1 MSKELASVEGMLE
14 RMQLSAAERKG
25 IKVEAGIPGRAGRS
39 FSRALGKVMAEK
51 LVNAEGLAQA
61 LGKIWCPIKGINCKD
76 LGDNRR
82 PLIFGKDLVVMVEL
96 DEMKTLEEV
105 EFAYLSIWIRAMK
118 MPFGMMNK
126 ATGKAIGSEVGEFMV
141 MELEDDET
149 VVRQFLRIKCPL
161 VYEFLPDFCYTCGRI
176 RHMDKNCEVVLK
188 DGEKQQFSKCLRFIP
203 EKKRWD
209 DGGSDRSGGG
219 RYIPPWR
226 NSGRGSGHK
235 LSGSRSG
242 SDSLSWKKDDMS
254 KGGKKG
260 SSG

>member
-1 MSKELASVEGMLE
+1 VPVVLETALLAMSKELASVEGMLE

-39 FSRALGKVMAEK
+39 FSQALGKVMAEK

-76 LGDNRR
+76 LGDNRFLFTFLQPAGKCR
-82 PLIFGKDLVVMVEL
+82 ALEDGPWIFGKDLVVMVEL

-149 VVRQFLRIKCPL
+149 VVRQFLRIKVRLDICKPL
-161 VYEFLPDFCYTCGRI
+161 MRGVTLHG
-176 RHMDKNCEVVLK
+176 
-188 DGEKQQFSKCLRFIP
+188 G
-203 EKKRWD
+203 D
-209 DGGSDRSGGG
+209 DER
-219 RYIPPWR
+219 
-226 NSGRGSGHK
+226 
-235 LSGSRSG
+235 L
-242 SDSLSWKKDDMS
+242 M
-254 KGGKKG
+254 
-260 SSG
+260 